1 MNTTGTAAENPP
13 IPKSHAYSAALAFLG
28 CLIPLP
34 IVAIVVTAAIYIAPF
49 SPALGAI
56 IPAWI
61 APNWMICLVG
71 FVITLVLWLL
81 FALPFIAFSSMESAI
96 PIKGSDLKNRF
107 LAVRACYNALL
118 ALEKSGDPI
127 PKERVYSYQIA
138 SEQVKCYLAELE
150 QLIRYKDLRWIAGT
164 GYLAAWNLV
173 HRAEEALIMLEP
185 REDVIREALNDELS
199 LEGSDME
206 TGDIA
211 LNKLRRAV
219 ANLSASATMYL
230 DQQPV
235 KVIGQNV
242 DATGGASPAQGTGPV
257 NHTPHGTPVTTVD
270 SSPATNGTPAGTK
283 PDTIPALTD
292 GTPQV
297 KAGDLAAPATGET
310 PMALAVEPS
319 SAAAH
324 ETPVPKD
331 GRPVTS
337 SGRQVI
343 DVTTELE
350 ARSALREVRRTIN
363 EFRKGLWEGLVTIRN
378 QLIGTTIF
386 TALPAYII
394 LLIAIIAGAPQAS
407 IMAATIFY
415 TVGALTG
422 LFGRLYIES
431 KTDSATDDYDLTLA
445 RIVVTPVLAGL
456 AAVGGVL
463 LTTMLSLTV
472 LKSPALQTST
482 SQLGLGAI
490 YNLNSNAFGIIVAA
504 VFGLTP
510 NLFINI
516 LQDKAKGLTDQLQK
530 STASE
535 LGKSRS

>member
-1 MNTTGTAAENPP
+1 MNTTDTAGNPS
-13 IPKSHAYSAALAFLG
+13 IPKSHAYSAALVLLG

-34 IVAIVVTAAIYIAPF
+34 IVATIVTAAIYIAPF

-61 APNWMICLVG
+61 APNWMVCLVG
-71 FVITLVLWLL
+71 IIITLVLWLL
-81 FALPFIAFSSMESAI
+81 FALPLTGFSSMESAI
-96 PIKGSDLKNRF
+96 PVKGSDLKNHF

-118 ALEKSGDPI
+118 ALEKSGDLI
-127 PKERVYSYQIA
+127 PKERVHSYQIA

-199 LEGSDME
+199 LEGSDMV
-206 TGDIA
+206 TCDIA

-230 DQQPV
+230 DKQPV
-235 KVIGQNV
+235 KVASQNG
-242 DATGGASPAQGTGPV
+242 DATGRVSPAQGTGPADL
-257 NHTPHGTPVTTVD
+257 TPHGPPVAAVD
-270 SSPATNGTPAGTK
+270 SSPATNGTPAGTT

-292 GTPQV
+292 GAPQV
-297 KAGDLAAPATGET
+297 KAGDLAAPVVGET

-319 SAAAH
+319 SAAVR
-324 ETPVPKD
+324 ETPVPNTD
-331 GRPVTS
+331 GHPVTPDRRPVM
-337 SGRQVI
+337 

-350 ARSALREVRRTIN
+350 ARSTLREVRRTIN

-378 QLIGTTIF
+378 QLIGTTII
-386 TALPAYII
+386 TGLPAYV
-394 LLIAIIAGAPQAS
+394 LLCFAIIAGAPPAS

-415 TVGALTG
+415 IVGALTG

-431 KTDSATDDYDLTLA
+431 KAESAAEDYDLTLA

-472 LKSPALQTST
+472 LKSPALQSVNQ
-482 SQLGLGAI
+482 QLGLGAI
-490 YNLNSNAFGIIVAA
+490 YNLNSNTFGIIVAA

-516 LQDKAKGLTDQLQK
+516 LQDKAKGLTDQLQS
-530 STASE
+530 STASDQ
-535 LGKSRS
+535 GKSGS

>member
-1 MNTTGTAAENPP
+1 
-13 IPKSHAYSAALAFLG
+13 
-28 CLIPLP
+28 
-34 IVAIVVTAAIYIAPF
+34 
-49 SPALGAI
+49 
-56 IPAWI
+56 
-61 APNWMICLVG
+61 
-71 FVITLVLWLL
+71 
-81 FALPFIAFSSMESAI
+81 
-96 PIKGSDLKNRF
+96 
-107 LAVRACYNALL
+107 
-118 ALEKSGDPI
+118 
-127 PKERVYSYQIA
+127 
-138 SEQVKCYLAELE
+138 
-150 QLIRYKDLRWIAGT
+150 
-164 GYLAAWNLV
+164 
-173 HRAEEALIMLEP
+173 MLEP

-297 KAGDLAAPATGET
+297 KAGDLVAPAASET

-363 EFRKGLWEGLVTIRN
+363 EFRKGLWEGLVTTRN
-378 QLIGTTIF
+378 QLIGTTII
-386 TALPAYII
+386 TGLPAYVM
-394 LLIAIIAGAPQAS
+394 LCFAIITGAPQAS

-415 TVGALTG
+415 MVGALTG

-431 KTDSATDDYDLTLA
+431 KTDTAADDYDLTLA

>member
-1 MNTTGTAAENPP
+1 MNTAGTAAGNPP
-13 IPKSHAYSAALAFLG
+13 IPKSHAYSAALVFLG

-34 IVAIVVTAAIYIAPF
+34 VVATMATAAIYIAPV

-61 APNWMICLVG
+61 APNWMVCLVG
-71 FVITLVLWLL
+71 FLATLVLWLL
-81 FALPFIAFSSMESAI
+81 FALPFTAFSSMESAI
-96 PIKGSDLKNRF
+96 PVKGSDLKNHF
-107 LAVRACYNALL
+107 LAARASYNALL
-118 ALEKSGDPI
+118 AMENSGGPI
-127 PKERVYSYQIA
+127 PKERAHSYSIA

-150 QLIRYKDLRWIAGT
+150 YLIRYKDLRWIAGT
-164 GYLAAWNLV
+164 GYLAAWSLV

-185 REDVIREALNDELS
+185 REEVIREALNDELS

-206 TGDIA
+206 TSNIA

-235 KVIGQNV
+235 KVMGQNG
-242 DATGGASPAQGTGPV
+242 DATDGASPAQGTGPV
-257 NHTPHGTPVTTVD
+257 DHTPHGAPGATVD
-270 SSPATNGTPAGTK
+270 SSPATNGMPAGTT
-283 PDTIPALTD
+283 PGTIPALT
-292 GTPQV
+292 GGARQV
-297 KAGDLAAPATGET
+297 KAGDFVAPAASET
-310 PMALAVEPS
+310 PMALDVEPS
-319 SAAAH
+319 SATAR
-324 ETPVPKD
+324 ETLVPKD
-331 GRPVTS
+331 GRPVAP

-378 QLIGTTIF
+378 QLIGTTII
-386 TALPAYII
+386 TGLPAYVM
-394 LLIAIIAGAPQAS
+394 LCIAIIAGAPQAS

-431 KTDSATDDYDLTLA
+431 KTDTAADDYDLTLA

-472 LKSPALQTST
+472 LKSPALQTSNQ
-482 SQLGLGAI
+482 QLGLGVI
-490 YNLNSNAFGIIVAA
+490 YNLNSNTFGIIIAA
-504 VFGLTP
+504 IFGLTP

-516 LQDKAKGLTDQLQK
+516 LQDKAKDLTDQLQK

-535 LGKSRS
+535 QGKSGS

>member
-13 IPKSHAYSAALAFLG
+13 IPKSHAYSAALVFLG

-34 IVAIVVTAAIYIAPF
+34 IVATIVTAAIYIAPV

-96 PIKGSDLKNRF
+96 PVKGSDLKNHF

-118 ALEKSGDPI
+118 AMEDSGNPI
-127 PKERVYSYQIA
+127 PKERAYGYRIA

-150 QLIRYKDLRWIAGT
+150 QMLRYKDLRWIAGT

-185 REDVIREALNDELS
+185 REEVIREALNDELS
-199 LEGSDME
+199 LEGSDIQ
-206 TGDIA
+206 TRNIS

-219 ANLSASATMYL
+219 ANLSTSATIYL

-235 KVIGQNV
+235 KVMSQNGE
-242 DATGGASPAQGTGPV
+242 ATGGVSLVQGTDLAD
-257 NHTPHGTPVTTVD
+257 HTPHGTPMATVD
-270 SSPATNGTPAGTK
+270 NSPATNGMPAGTT

-292 GTPQV
+292 GAPQV
-297 KAGDLAAPATGET
+297 KAGDLVAPASSET

-319 SAAAH
+319 SGAAR

-331 GRPVTS
+331 GRPVIPHS
-337 SGRQVI
+337 RQEI
-343 DVTTELE
+343 NVTTELE

-363 EFRKGLWEGLVTIRN
+363 EFRKGLWEGLVTTRN
-378 QLIGTTIF
+378 QLIGTTII
-386 TALPAYII
+386 TGLPAYVM
-394 LLIAIIAGAPQAS
+394 LCFAIITGAPQAS

-415 TVGALTG
+415 MVGALTG

-431 KTDSATDDYDLTLA
+431 KTDTAADDYDLTLA

-463 LTTMLSLTV
+463 LTTILSLTV
-472 LKSPALQTST
+472 LKSPALQSST
-482 SQLGLGAI
+482 SQLELGTI
-490 YNLNSNAFGIIVAA
+490 YNLNSNAFGIIIAA

-530 STASE
+530 SSASE